1 MLQTFLIF
9 NIDMTRI
16 FVWNTGFANLRSVM
30 SEDSAFN
37 RVAKSFDPLT
47 YLAKMQPEGLIV
59 FIFGLTSLAWLLI
72 VSITRHDLLKK
83 FFGYQIL
90 EAKNSI
96 YAYLVSRI
104 LVYYEP
110 IFHVLTILSFNMM
123 VCDERYMM
131 KESLSGAAG
140 AALFVT
146 DNEDSITSSA
156 GAAPG
161 NEWRSVLFVNDSC
174 GC

>member
-1 MLQTFLIF
+1 
-9 NIDMTRI
+9 
-16 FVWNTGFANLRSVM
+16 
-30 SEDSAFN
+30 
-37 RVAKSFDPLT
+37 
-47 YLAKMQPEGLIV
+47 LAKMQPEGLIV

-123 VCDERYMM
+123 VCDEKYMM

-146 DNEDSITSSA
+146 DNADSINLSYSAAYCTLQTLYSSTCLI
-156 GAAPG
+156 
-161 NEWRSVLFVNDSC
+161 NC
-174 GC
+174 